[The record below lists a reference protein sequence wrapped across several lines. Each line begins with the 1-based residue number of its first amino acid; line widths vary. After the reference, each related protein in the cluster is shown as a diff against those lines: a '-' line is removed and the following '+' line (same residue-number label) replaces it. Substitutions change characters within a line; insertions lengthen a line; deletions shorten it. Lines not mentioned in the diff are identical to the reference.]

1 MKRPS
6 KIAVNLYF
14 TNDREVQQLNKKFLG
29 RNYPTDVLSFK
40 IDQQISSD
48 KSYLG
53 DVIISLP
60 QAKRNAKKLGHC
72 LEDELVELATHGL
85 RHLLGIH
92 HPGDE

>member
-1 MKRPS
+1 MKGHS
-6 KIAVNLYF
+6 KITVNLYF
-14 TNDREVQQLNKKFLG
+14 TNDQEVQRLNKKWLG
-29 RNYPTDVLSFK
+29 RDYSTDVLSFK
-40 IDQQISSD
+40 IDQQISSS

-53 DVIISLP
+53 DVVVSLP
-60 QAKRNAKKLGHC
+60 QAKRNAKKLGHS